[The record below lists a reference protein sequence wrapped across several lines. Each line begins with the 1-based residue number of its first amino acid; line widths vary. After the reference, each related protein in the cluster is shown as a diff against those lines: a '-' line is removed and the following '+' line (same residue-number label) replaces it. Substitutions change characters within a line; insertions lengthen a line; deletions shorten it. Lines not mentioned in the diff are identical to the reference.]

1 MRHLWRKRRMSN
13 KEFKTKS
20 MVRRKEKEEL
30 KQKFEERMARGKIR
44 ALEEEIKRINQAF
57 E

>member
-1 MRHLWRKRRMSN
+1 
-13 KEFKTKS
+13 